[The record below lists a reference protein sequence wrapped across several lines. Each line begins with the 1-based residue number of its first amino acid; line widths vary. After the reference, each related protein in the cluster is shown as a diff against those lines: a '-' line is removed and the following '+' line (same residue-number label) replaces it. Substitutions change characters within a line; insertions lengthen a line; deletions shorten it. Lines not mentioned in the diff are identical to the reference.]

1 MDLKYLI
8 LSGYFIYYIR
18 HTTCRL
24 CIIRNFIVMYKI
36 NPTAKLL
43 KLIFDSTNYK
53 HLIDSSMFITGSTGF
68 LGSALLKSID
78 YINRKKKNEY

>member
-1 MDLKYLI
+1 MD
-8 LSGYFIYYIR
+8 
-18 HTTCRL
+18 
-24 CIIRNFIVMYKI
+24 KI

-78 YINRKKKNEY
+78 YINREKKTNIKIFLLL

>member
-1 MDLKYLI
+1 M
-8 LSGYFIYYIR
+8 G
-18 HTTCRL
+18 
-24 CIIRNFIVMYKI
+24 KI

-78 YINRKKKNEY
+78 YINREKNEY